1 MEIKINTE
9 ELLTGIIERDGSVHS
24 TIRNRVSAQLVDE
37 LSREIKSEFIENK
50 WNGGE
55 EISKRVLDDLENKQK
70 ELVIKILKEF
80 YDSYRYK
87 KSNLEI
93 LKKLKEFIGEN

>member
-1 MEIKINTE
+1 MKIEIKEQEILTE
-9 ELLTGIIERDGSVHS
+9 VLERNNEVHEK
-24 TIRNRVSAQLVDE
+24 IKREVVNNLVEKLVKEMEDE
-37 LSREIKSEFIENK
+37 Y
-50 WNGGE
+50 
-55 EISKRVLDDLENKQK
+55 ISKSWMGKEGVSKEILEDLENKQK